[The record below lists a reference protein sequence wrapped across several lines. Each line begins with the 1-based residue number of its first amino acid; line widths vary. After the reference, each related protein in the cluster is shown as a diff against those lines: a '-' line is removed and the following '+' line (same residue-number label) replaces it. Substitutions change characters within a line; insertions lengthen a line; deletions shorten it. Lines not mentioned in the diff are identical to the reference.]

1 MKIKIFYA
9 VVLLIVAVF
18 FSAGNALAQVMIE
31 EGKIVL
37 SLTPGQS
44 IMKDLNVYNKSDKTV
59 KVKVYWEDF
68 EYQPPFDG
76 SKKFF
81 TAGTSKYSCSS
92 WVKFA
97 PFELEFPPFGKK
109 KISYVVNTP
118 EDLKGGYYGVLFF
131 ENAYSQTEASTGIN
145 IVSRVGSLFF
155 LESENKVVK
164 ASIDNYSISE
174 HVFKSNLKNEGDVI
188 IIPEGVFYILD
199 ANSIVVD
206 RGDIPKVYLPPS
218 ETAVYSFGFA
228 DNLSFGKYTIVM
240 TVELPEGD
248 VLVREVD
255 FEKSSN
261 STYNIL
267 NIRD

>member
-1 MKIKIFYA
+1 MRTKIFY
-9 VVLLIVAVF
+9 VVLLLMF
-18 FSAGNALAQVMIE
+18 AGFLITCNSFAQVMIE
-31 EGKIVL
+31 DGKVVL
-37 SLTPGQS
+37 SLKPGQS
-44 IMKDLNVYNKSDKTV
+44 IMNDLNLYNTTDKAV
-59 KVKVYWEDF
+59 KIKVYWEDF

-76 SKKFF
+76 SKKFL
-81 TAGTSKYSCSS
+81 TAGTSKYSCSN
-92 WVKFA
+92 WVKYS

-109 KISYVVNTP
+109 KVSYVVNPP

-131 ENAYSQTEASTGIN
+131 ENAHTQTDSSTGIN

-155 LESENKVVK
+155 LESENKVIK
-164 ASIDNYSISE
+164 ARIDNYSIAGN
-174 HVFKSNLKNEGDVI
+174 VLKSNFTNEGDVI

-199 ANSIVVD
+199 SNSIVVD
-206 RGDIPKVYLPPS
+206 RGDIAKVYLPPK

-240 TVELPEGD
+240 TVELPEGE

-255 FEKSSN
+255 FEKSSD
-261 STYNIL
+261 STFKIL